1 MQTTAREEIDKLSNL
16 LQLEKEEEFRSYN
29 EFIKNA
35 SLQERRHKGVCWYPL
50 MIRETGYGLGD
61 YPFLVVERTSQ
72 KEMPHIFSSGKMVSL
87 FSNQAGNEDKA
98 AKGTIHYLSGNTMK
112 IILNSND
119 LPDWLDEGKLGVN
132 LLYDENAYKEMERA
146 LKKVLAA
153 ENNRLAELREILLG
167 YKPAQTILEPKYI
180 YQNDDLNPAQNKAV
194 NLVLAA
200 KDVAVIHGP
209 PGTGKTTTLVQAIKE
224 IVKTEKRILVC
235 APSNAAADL
244 LTEKIGDEGV
254 KVVRVGNLS
263 RIDEGILHYTLEGML
278 TEHADAPLIKKIKK
292 QADEYRRMALK
303 YKRHFGRAE
312 REQRNLLL
320 KEAKNLGNDAVNIEN
335 YIIEDVLNKA
345 QVVTCTLVGAM
356 NRYIENHT
364 FSTVIIDEAAQ
375 ALEPAAW
382 VPITKAQK
390 VVLAGDPFQLPP
402 TVKSEMAQKE
412 GLYTTLIEKCIQRL
426 PDVSLLD
433 TQYRMNEVIMGF
445 SNEQFYKGA
454 LQADVTVRNHTLGIE
469 NNVPLEFIDT
479 AGCSYDEKHNPES
492 QSLYNPGEAEI
503 LFKHLQ
509 QLADGFPPG
518 FESPDIGIISP
529 YREQVVHLNEVFLQH
544 PLYVNYHKHIDINTI
559 DSFQGQERDVIYIS
573 LVRSNEKGEIGFLND
588 HRRMN
593 VALTRARK
601 KLVVIGDSATLAQ
614 HKFYDAFLQY
624 AEKHGKY
631 TSAWEFMQ

>member
-1 MQTTAREEIDKLSNL
+1 MQTAREEIDKLYNL
-16 LQLEKEEEFRSYN
+16 LQVEKEEEFRQYN

-61 YPFLVVERTSQ
+61 YPFVVVERTSQ

-87 FSNQAGNEDKA
+87 FSNQTGNEDKG
-98 AKGTIHYLSGNTMK
+98 AKGTIHFLNGNTMK

-119 LPDWLDEGKLGVN
+119 LPDWLDDGKLGVN

-146 LKKVLAA
+146 LKKVLTADRD
-153 ENNRLAELREILLG
+153 RLAELREILLG
-167 YKPAQTILEPKYI
+167 YKPTESISQQNYI
-180 YQNDDLNPAQNKAV
+180 YKNDALNPTQNKAV

-200 KDVAVIHGP
+200 KDIAVIHGP
-209 PGTGKTTTLVQAIKE
+209 PGTGKTTTLVAAIKE
-224 IVKTEKRILVC
+224 ITKTEKRILVC

-244 LTEKIGDEGV
+244 LTEKVAAEGIN
-254 KVVRVGNLS
+254 VVRVGNLS
-263 RIDEGILHYTLEGML
+263 RIDEEILHHTLEGML

-292 QADEYRRMALK
+292 QAEEYRRMALK

-312 REQRNLLL
+312 REQRNALL

-335 YIIEDVLNKA
+335 YIIEDILNKA
-345 QVVTCTLVGAM
+345 QVITCTLVGAM

-375 ALEPAAW
+375 ALEPACW

-402 TVKSEMAQKE
+402 TVKSELAQKE

-426 PDVSLLD
+426 QDEVVLLD
-433 TQYRMNEVIMGF
+433 TQYRMHEVIMGF
-445 SNEQFYKGA
+445 SNGQFYKGA
-454 LQADVTVRNHTLGIE
+454 LQAAESVRTHTLGFG
-469 NNVPLEFIDT
+469 NDVPLEFIDT
-479 AGCSYDEKHNPES
+479 AGCSYDEKQNPES
-492 QSLYNPGEAEI
+492 QSLFNPGEAEI

-509 QLADGFPPG
+509 QLAESFPPD
-518 FESPDIGIISP
+518 FEFPEIGIISP
-529 YREQVVHLNEVFLQH
+529 YREQVVHLNEAFLQH
-544 PLYVNYHKHIDINTI
+544 PLYAQLHKHIDINTI

-624 AEKHGKY
+624 AEQNGKY
-631 TSAWEFMQ
+631 FSAWEYM